1 MKYFYSMKQVLFVG
15 ISLIILFTFCKPEV
29 KEKEPIVETRRPDPH
44 SFSRPDIAVTKHLEL
59 ELSCDFQQKQI
70 RGIALYDIE
79 HKSADEIIFDV
90 LHLNIDSI
98 DLIDNRTAVTK
109 ASYKYIE
116 NDEVL
121 GKGLHVK
128 LNSNTK
134 KVKIYYRTSA
144 DAIAL
149 QWLNVDQTNTKKLPY
164 LLTQSQ
170 SIYARS
176 WIPCQDGPGIRF
188 TYNAVVN
195 VPENMMAVM
204 SADNPQKRSTDGR
217 YTFTM
222 DIPIPA
228 YLLALAVGDFDFKP
242 IGNRTGVYASS
253 DILDK
258 AVWEFADLE
267 KMLETAETLYG
278 KYPWGRYDV
287 IVLPSSFPF
296 GGMENPKLTFLTP
309 TCIAGD
315 RSLTS
320 LLAHELA
327 HSWSGNLVTN
337 ATWEDFWL
345 NEGFT
350 TYFENR
356 IMESLYGK
364 SYADMLSLLGYQDL
378 KKTIEEMGDTN
389 VLTKLKLD
397 LEDEDPE
404 DALSDIA
411 YEKGKTL
418 LRYLEERQGRADWD
432 GFLKSYFEKFKFK
445 SNTTEGFVKYLDE
458 YFPTMN
464 KGVRD
469 TMQKWIYNPGLIA
482 FQPNYDNSRFLFV
495 EKQLEELLKKPGAY
509 KLKTRNWST
518 HEWLHAI
525 RKLPKDITKQI
536 IPNLETNY
544 KLHESGNKEIAFA
557 WLKYKI
563 ENNINAK
570 EIAKVENFLLQ
581 VGRRKFVLPLYE
593 SLMKNG
599 HEKEAKAIFTK
610 AKSGYHPI
618 TSNSVNEALYPRI

>member
-1 MKYFYSMKQVLFVG
+1 MNLKLVLIG
-15 ISLIILFTFCKPEV
+15 LCLIVVNSCKKHS
-29 KEKEPIVETRRPDPH
+29 KEIANLHSSSRPDPH
-44 SFSRPDIAVTKHLEL
+44 SFSRPDLAVTKHLEL
-59 ELSCDFQQKQI
+59 ELTCDFDKKQI
-70 RGIALYDIE
+70 SGIATYDIE
-79 HKSADEIIFDV
+79 HKNATEIIFDD
-90 LHLNIDSI
+90 LDLQIDSVELI
-98 DLIDNRTAVTK
+98 SSDLQKTK
-109 ASYKYIE
+109 ASYQHIE
-116 NDEVL
+116 KDEVL
-121 GKGLHVK
+121 GKGLHVNLK
-128 LNSNTK
+128 SNTS
-134 KVKIYYRTSA
+134 KVKIFYHTSK

-149 QWLNVDQTNTKKLPY
+149 QWLDPEKTNTKKFPY

-176 WIPCQDGPGIRF
+176 WIPSQDGPGIRF
-188 TYNAVVN
+188 TYHATVH
-195 VPENMMAVM
+195 VPKDMMAVM
-204 SADNPQKRSTDGR
+204 SADNPQKRSVDGR
-217 YTFTM
+217 YEFNM
-222 DIPIPA
+222 SIPIPA

-267 KMLETAETLYG
+267 KMLETAESLYG

-378 KKTIEEMGDTN
+378 QKTIKEMGDTN
-389 VLTKLKLD
+389 SLTKLKLD
-397 LEDEDPE
+397 LTDEDPE

-418 LRYLEERQGRADWD
+418 LRYLEERQGRVQWD
-432 GFLKSYFEKFKFK
+432 EFLKSYFEKFKFG
-445 SNTTEGFVKYLDE
+445 SNTSEGFIKYLNE
-458 YFPTMN
+458 FFPRME
-464 KGVRD
+464 KGVVD
-469 TMQKWIYNPGLIA
+469 TLNQWIYNPGLIA
-482 FQPNYDNSRFLFV
+482 FQPSYDNSRFKNV
-495 EKQLEELLKKPGAY
+495 EKDITQFLKDPSKA
-509 KLKTRNWST
+509 KLNTKSWST
-518 HEWLHAI
+518 HEWLHAL
-525 RKLPKDITKQI
+525 RQLPKDQKMQI
-536 IPNLETNY
+536 IPALE
-544 KLHESGNKEIAFA
+544 KLYGLQNSGNREIAFA
-557 WLKYKI
+557 WLNYKI
-563 ENNINAK
+563 ENGIK
-570 EIAKVENFLLQ
+570 DDELGMVENFLLS

-593 SLMKNG
+593 SLDKNG
-599 HEKEAKAIFTK
+599 RSKEAKLIFEK
-610 AKSGYHPI
+610 ARPGYHPI
-618 TSNSVNEALYPRI
+618 TANSVQESLYPKI